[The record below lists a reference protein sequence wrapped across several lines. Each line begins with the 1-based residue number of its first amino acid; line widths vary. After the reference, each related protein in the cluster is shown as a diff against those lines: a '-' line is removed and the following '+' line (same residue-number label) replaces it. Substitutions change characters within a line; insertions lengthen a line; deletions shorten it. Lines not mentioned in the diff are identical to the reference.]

1 MNMDHLQSDQGTEFK
16 GVEKTL
22 CETLKVPVI
31 KTSTHSPQT
40 EETDERLH
48 RTWKEKIKFDLLN
61 CD

>member
-22 CETLKVPVI
+22 CETLKVPII
-31 KTSTHSPQT
+31 KTSAHSPQT

-48 RTWKEKIKFDLLN
+48 KFDLLN

>member
-22 CETLKVPVI
+22 CETLKVPII
-31 KTSTHSPQT
+31 KTSAHSHQT
-40 EETDERLH
+40 QETDERLH